1 MAMQRIE
8 DMSVLDME
16 ATFGDYFESTPKQEK
31 TPLMG
36 HLVVSEE
43 FAQKVRDAHTLLTKL
58 DDGQGGF
65 RRGEL
70 NIICAGGITR

>member
-31 TPLMG
+31 G

-43 FAQKVRDAHTLLTKL
+43 FAQKVQDTLPTKL
-58 DDGQGGF
+58 NDGQGGF